1 MNILQLCSKV
11 PFPPKDGGSIAMDI
25 LTQGLIKA
33 GNKVDVLAI
42 NTSKHFTDINNVD
55 ENYKK
60 ITNYQLVFIDTEV
73 KPLDAFLN
81 LFTSTSYNV
90 IRFYSKSFENVLIE
104 CLQKNVYDIIQL
116 ETLWVAPYLP
126 TIRKYSKAKVVLR
139 SQNIE
144 FMIWERLAI
153 DTKNP
158 LKKWYLKLLAKRLKT
173 YEYKVLNSFDAILT
187 ITEIDSN
194 NYKKMGC
201 TIPIYHVPFGIDLQ
215 NYKIDK
221 SELVKPSVFHI
232 GAMDWRPNADGINW
246 FLKSIWLKVVEQN
259 KTTKLFLAG
268 RNMPEWLLNFKME
281 NVVIEGEVANSHQ
294 FINSKSI
301 MIVPLNSGG
310 GMRVKIIEG
319 MAFGKTIISTAI
331 GAEGI
336 DYTNNTDLIIAN
348 TEQEFVDA
356 ILKCINNQDFADLL
370 GENARKLTETKYDNQ
385 LICSKLTDFY
395 SNLMS

>member
-81 LFTSTSYNV
+81 LFTSKSYNV

-158 LKKWYLKLLAKRLKT
+158 LKKRYLKLLAKRLKT

-187 ITEIDSN
+187 ITEIDSK

-201 TIPIYHVPFGIDLQ
+201 TIPIHHVPFGIDLE
-215 NYKIDK
+215 NYKIDQ
-221 SELVKPSVFHI
+221 SELIKPSVFHI

-348 TEQEFVDA
+348 TVQEFVDA

>member
-42 NTSKHFTDINNVD
+42 NTPKHFTEINSVD

-60 ITNYQLVFIDTEV
+60 LTNYQLVFIDTDV
-73 KPLDAFLN
+73 KPLHAFFN

-90 IRFYSKSFENVLIE
+90 VRFYSKAFEAVLIE

-116 ETLWVAPYLP
+116 ETLWVAPYLA

-144 FMIWERLAI
+144 FMIWERLAL

-173 YEYKVLNSFDAILT
+173 YEHNIINSFDAILT
-187 ITEIDSN
+187 ITEIDSK

-201 TIPIYHVPFGIDLQ
+201 TIPIHHVPFGIDLE
-215 NYKIDK
+215 NYKIDQ
-221 SELVKPSVFHI
+221 SELIKPSVFHI

-356 ILKCINNQDFADLL
+356 ILTCINNQDFADLL